1 MNVRIDN
8 CIKVVKDKNK
18 YKFKKNENKMLI
30 VNNGES
36 TESYSLLHYYL
47 DDLNRIVRFYDKK
60 IILELKN

>member
-8 CIKVVKDKNK
+8 CIKVVKEKNK
-18 YKFKKNENKMLI
+18 YKIKKNENKMLI
-30 VNNGES
+30 VYNGES